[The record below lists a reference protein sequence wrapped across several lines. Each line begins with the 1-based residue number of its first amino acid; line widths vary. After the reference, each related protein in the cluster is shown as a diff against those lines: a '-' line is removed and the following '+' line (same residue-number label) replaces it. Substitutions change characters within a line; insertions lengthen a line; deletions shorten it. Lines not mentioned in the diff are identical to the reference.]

1 MTIVVRA
8 PVIEDVQAMAKV
20 HVESWQETY
29 EGTMPREVLYAP
41 DFLQRRERM
50 WTSLLDGDKQDRYR
64 VAVAELGGQIVGI
77 SMAGPSDDEDRQGA
91 LELFVLY
98 TYESIQGSGAGGK
111 LLDAV
116 LVPEEAASLWVADP
130 NPRAQ
135 AFYRK
140 MGFTADGST
149 STDADDGVTEIRM
162 IRTPR

>member
-1 MTIVVRA
+1 MT
-8 PVIEDVQAMAKV
+8 
-20 HVESWQETY
+20 
-29 EGTMPREVLYAP
+29 
-41 DFLQRRERM
+41 
-50 WTSLLDGDKQDRYR
+50 
-64 VAVAELGGQIVGI
+64 
-77 SMAGPSDDEDRQGA
+77 GPSDDEDRQGA
-91 LELFVLY
+91 MELCVLY
-98 TYESIQGSGAGGK
+98 TYQSIRGRGAGAK

-162 IRTPR
+162 IRSPQ